1 MFQKLSRSS
10 AGPRRKESTNC
21 EGRENATGS
30 EEIPEK
36 EEKIAEE
43 PVRLEVSD
51 VLDLHSFAPR
61 DILAVVEAYLEEARA
76 RGFSSVR
83 IIHGKG
89 TGTQRARVHALLS
102 RTPFVG
108 TFQDAPLEVG
118 SWGATV
124 VWFRDEIRQGKPS

>member
-89 TGTQRARVHALLS
+89 TGAQRARVHALLS

-108 TFQDAPLEVG
+108 TFQDAPLEAG